1 MAAFFFKEID
11 FLTFLG
17 IEPTVSYSSQNGVL
31 KPNVDE
37 GHAFLSALV
46 SSAMI
51 GLSGLP
57 LILKMA
63 KPKANKPV
71 KNQQPSQAYK
81 PVRDSL
87 TEEKFFEIAAEEIK
101 TKKTRAGL
109 MAKALSEVEGDK
121 TKAEAL
127 YLKLRVAS
135 LFDEH
140 ESVEAKTEIA
150 GTSSDTSAQV
160 SQRR

>member
-1 MAAFFFKEID
+1 M
-11 FLTFLG
+11 
-17 IEPTVSYSSQNGVL
+17 VVL
-31 KPNVDE
+31 N
-37 GHAFLSALV
+37 
-46 SSAMI
+46 
-51 GLSGLP
+51 GLS

-63 KPKANKPV
+63 KPKVSKPV

-81 PVRDSL
+81 PVVDSL

-101 TKKTRAGL
+101 TKKTCAGL

-135 LFDEH
+135 FFDVH
-140 ESVEAKTEIA
+140 ESGEAKIN
-150 GTSSDTSAQV
+150 
-160 SQRR
+160 